1 MWTLKGLESIRENKY
16 QHIMSYKFK
25 SFMFGSMLVL
35 TMLLDV
41 GTVWK
46 WVANILGELAATTF

>member
-1 MWTLKGLESIRENKY
+1 MV
-16 QHIMSYKFK
+16 
-25 SFMFGSMLVL
+25 GSMLML

-46 WVANILGELAATTF
+46 CVANILGELAATTF

>member
-1 MWTLKGLESIRENKY
+1 MA
-16 QHIMSYKFK
+16 
-25 SFMFGSMLVL
+25 GSMLVL